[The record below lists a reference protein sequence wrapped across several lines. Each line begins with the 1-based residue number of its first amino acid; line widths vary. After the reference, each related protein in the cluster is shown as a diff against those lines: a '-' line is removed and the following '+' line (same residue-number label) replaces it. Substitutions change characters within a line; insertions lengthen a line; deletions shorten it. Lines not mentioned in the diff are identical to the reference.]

1 MKPGMVLAKS
11 VDDANGLV
19 IVSEGT
25 TITENTSQRLVDL
38 GIPLVYIEDPRF
50 DDLEV
55 TETANTELVRDILE
69 FRRSSREIIASQRS
83 PDTIRLD
90 MDVGIRLA
98 EVVLESVQKST
109 PEEFSLV
116 QHLPAESYW
125 DAHAINSSLLAAR
138 LATTLAM
145 DRDTV
150 LQLVL
155 VCLFHDLSHVLP
167 PKSILENLGRF
178 NENEKKALYIHPKLE
193 VEILRRQQGVSA
205 VAIGAIGEHHELW
218 NGEGY
223 PRGLSGESIL
233 PVARIVGLVDTYAAL
248 VSERPFRKRLMPHEA
263 IEYILGY
270 ADEYFEIDLA
280 ERFSRSV
287 PTYFIGT
294 MVSLNNNQKGVVT
307 FANIGDVA
315 RPIVRAITDPDG
327 VPLSKPTD
335 VDLSDP
341 ANASL
346 LITAVVD
353 G

>member
-1 MKPGMVLAKS
+1 MVLAKS
-11 VDDANGLV
+11 IYDANGLV
-19 IVSEGT
+19 IVREGT
-25 TITENTSQRLVDL
+25 AMTENTAGRVVDL

-55 TETANTELVRDILE
+55 RETADTELVREILE
-69 FRRSSREIIASQRS
+69 FRHSSRGIIASKRS
-83 PDTIRLD
+83 PDAISLD
-90 MDVGIRLA
+90 METGHRLA
-98 EVVLESVQKST
+98 QTVLESVQNST

-125 DAHAINSSLLAAR
+125 DVHAINSSLLSAR
-138 LATTLAM
+138 LATSLAM
-145 DRDTV
+145 DRETV
-150 LQLVL
+150 LELVF
-155 VCLFHDLSHVLP
+155 VCLFHDLSLVLL
-167 PKSILENLGRF
+167 PKSILQNLGRL
-178 NENEKKALYIHPKLE
+178 EEEEKKALYIHPRLE
-193 VEILRRQQGVSA
+193 AEILRRQQGVSA
-205 VAIGAIGEHHELW
+205 VAIGAIGQHHELW

-233 PVARIVGLVDTYAAL
+233 PVARIVGLVDTYTGL

-270 ADEYFEIDLA
+270 ADEYFEIDLTD
-280 ERFSRSV
+280 RFSRAV

-307 FANIGDVA
+307 VANIGEVA
-315 RPIVRAITDPDG
+315 RPVVRAITDPNG
-327 VPLSKPTD
+327 VPLAKPTD
-335 VDLSDP
+335 VDLSNP
-341 ANASL
+341 ENASL